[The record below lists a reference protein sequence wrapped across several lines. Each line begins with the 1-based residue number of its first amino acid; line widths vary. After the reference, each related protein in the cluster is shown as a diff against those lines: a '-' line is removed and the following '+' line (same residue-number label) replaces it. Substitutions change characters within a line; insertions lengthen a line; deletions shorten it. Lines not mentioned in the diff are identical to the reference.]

1 MLNLTNQENFI
12 KIKEYYINL
21 DNVSS
26 FKIEPNKLIFNMAYT
41 TETHSGFKSDF
52 IFVDNYIPEELNR
65 ILESEYFKKIFIK
78 IFNGS
83 TDAYINRNCIS
94 SFKFEKEKNRY
105 IINFN
110 TVHTYEFSPN
120 KTKVLAEFMYA
131 YV

>member
-1 MLNLTNQENFI
+1 MLSLINQENFI

-65 ILESEYFKKIFIK
+65 ILESEYVKKIFIK

-120 KTKVLAEFMYA
+120 KAKVLAEFMYA

>member
-1 MLNLTNQENFI
+1 MQELINQENFI
-12 KIKEYYINL
+12 KIQEYFINL

-26 FKIEPNKLIFNMAYT
+26 FKIESNRLIFNMAYT

-52 IFVDNYIPEELNR
+52 IFIDNYIQEDVNK
-65 ILESEYFKKIFIK
+65 ILESEYFKKTFIK

-83 TDAYINRNCIS
+83 TNAYINKNCIS
-94 SFKFEKEKNRY
+94 SFKFEPEKNRY

>member
-1 MLNLTNQENFI
+1 MLSLINQENFI

-83 TDAYINRNCIS
+83 TDAYINKNCIS

>member
-83 TDAYINRNCIS
+83 TDAYINKNCIS
-94 SFKFEKEKNRY
+94 SFKFEKEKSRY

>member
-1 MLNLTNQENFI
+1 MLNLTYQENFI